1 MLMATLLVTVDKIE
15 LETPVETSALPVNA
29 GIVMV
34 LVPATAGTV
43 TVTVPLVSP
52 LMTTLDIIY
61 PILANSP

>member
-43 TVTVPLVSP
+43 SVSVPLVSP
-52 LMTTLDIIY
+52 LIITELIEP
-61 PILANSP
+61 PI

>member
-34 LVPATAGTV
+34 LVPATAGAATV
-43 TVTVPLVSP
+43 ILPDVSP
-52 LMTTLDIIY
+52 EITMLDIY
-61 PILANSP
+61 IL